1 MSAPIPHNVFVLA
14 HVRNLFADWNVPV
27 RDPMDNE
34 TSGYTITI
42 SEDGATVK
50 VIFFVAMRYADRL
63 GNTLKAELATCW
75 LRILRNLLDQIEA
88 PSYLI
93 SADGGGGYFKLH
105 IPADEMMRLRVE
117 NLPGDRSDE
126 DAQPAPLLYA
136 QELLDLP
143 TFQLMHN
150 LLGAGKP
157 HVVLPADLTRG
168 WVLDG
173 MRQADHHWLQDRRE
187 AAKDIPAPDMA
198 FNMRLVRALMRGT
211 RFHTQFVQDYQTP
224 NYKFGYIKL
233 WVGEFRRSMMPID
246 DDMIGEM
253 QNRALHMFEQAVSYE
268 RHGNHELIL
277 YPARNPMLCERASL
291 REATA

>member
-14 HVRNLFADWNVPV
+14 HVRNLFSDWNVPV
-27 RDPMDNE
+27 REAMDNE

-42 SEDGATVK
+42 SEDGTTVK

-63 GNTLKAELATCW
+63 GNKLKAELATCW
-75 LRILRNLLDQIEA
+75 LQMLRNLLDRIET
-88 PSYLI
+88 PSYLLP
-93 SADGGGGYFKLH
+93 AGDGYYKLH
-105 IPADEMMRLRVE
+105 IPADELMRLRVE

-126 DAQPAPLLYA
+126 DMQPAPLLYA

-150 LLGAGKP
+150 LLGEGRP
-157 HVVLPADLTRG
+157 HVTLSGEFMRDWPLNA
-168 WVLDG
+168 
-173 MRQADHHWLQDRRE
+173 MRQADHKWLSVRRE
-187 AAKDIPAPDMA
+187 EAKDIPTLDLA

-224 NYKFGYIKL
+224 NYKYGYILL
-233 WVGEFRRSMMPID
+233 WVGEFRRSKLAIEE
-246 DDMIGEM
+246 DMIGEM
-253 QNRALHMFEQAVSYE
+253 QHRALNMFEQSVSYE
-268 RHGNHELIL
+268 RHGAHELIL
-277 YPARNPMLCERASL
+277 YPGRNLMLCERASA